1 MPPNAA
7 KELESVSL
15 AGQNKTAVVVGGTLG
30 IGAGVARLLAK
41 IGCSRIIIF
50 GRNETRGAEM
60 LEVLKKLAP
69 RGSKIDA
76 TFVKGDLS

>member
-7 KELESVSL
+7 AALQNVSL
-15 AGQNKTAVVVGGTLG
+15 VGQNKTAVVVGGTLG

-41 IGCSRIIIF
+41 IGCSRVFIL
-50 GRNETRGAEM
+50 GRDETRGQGL

-69 RGSKIDA
+69 NDGQIVVE
-76 TFVKGDLS
+76 FIKGDLS